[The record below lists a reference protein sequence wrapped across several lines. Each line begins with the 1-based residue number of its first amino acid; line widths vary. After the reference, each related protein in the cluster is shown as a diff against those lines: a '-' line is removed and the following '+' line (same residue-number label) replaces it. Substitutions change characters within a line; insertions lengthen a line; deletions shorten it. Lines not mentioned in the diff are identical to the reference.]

1 MSIADEL
8 ERLQQLRV
16 SGAIDENEFL
26 QAKAR
31 LLSGSPEVKPAE
43 LPELESAWVGTS
55 ATEQDARRWGLLLH
69 LSVLA
74 GYAVPIAGI
83 VVPIAIWQMKKDSL
97 PNIDAHG
104 KNAVNWIISLI
115 LYLVVSAIL
124 AIVVIGV
131 PLLFALAVV
140 AVVFPIVAAIKANNG
155 EVWKYPMSISFL
167 K

>member
-1 MSIADEL
+1 M
-8 ERLQQLRV
+8 
-16 SGAIDENEFL
+16 
-26 QAKAR
+26 
-31 LLSGSPEVKPAE
+31 
-43 LPELESAWVGTS
+43 
-55 ATEQDARRWGLLLH
+55 H